1 MSFESFPKPKSKN
14 RAKTLETKSGEKVLS
29 SKEIEQ
35 LEQREL
41 VIDKLIEDLAKKEE
55 MNSDDILSDI
65 IVFAPYEQNES
76 ANPDYI
82 EQVAEMIG
90 ITPKEMTRY
99 AIKKAKDYL
108 GR

>member
-1 MSFESFPKPKSKN
+1 MEKEPKFEKKEIPESEPD
-14 RAKTLETKSGEKVLS
+14 EKVLNS
-29 SKEIEQ
+29 EEIERF
-35 LEQREL
+35 EKREL
-41 VIDKLIEDLAKKEE
+41 AIDKLIEDLAKREE
-55 MNSDDILSDI
+55 MNPDDILSDI

-90 ITPKEMTRY
+90 ITLEEMTRY

-108 GR
+108 G